1 MSVVKVPEP
10 NEGFDEPVEVDW
22 KQLAVFVKRIRSIRS
37 IRYPLT
43 LAFLSTIITFAFGCC
58 AYLVFQDKGPAAGWL
73 ALWNR
78 WDAVHYLRVA
88 EFWYGGESSG
98 DQRFMIVFFPL
109 YPFSI
114 FLVHSLIRN
123 WHVAALVVSNICCA
137 GAFCYFFLLSQKEY
151 GREAAKVAVFYF
163 SIFPTAYF
171 LHVAY
176 SESLFLFLT
185 IGAFYYARQGRW
197 LPCALL
203 GMLSTS
209 CRLPGLAIILPLAV
223 EYLQQKEFR
232 WRRIRWDAALLAL
245 VPLGLV
251 VYLFL
256 NYYYFGNPLKF
267 LQYQREH
274 WDRSLSL
281 PTAALKNIWY
291 WLNHDTSF
299 EHRVMVYGWQLVV
312 FVLGTIG
319 LIIAAFRLRPCYTVY
334 LALSWVLIF
343 CDSLMV
349 CAPRYMLTQFPFFM
363 LMAQW
368 RRRDWFHYSVI
379 CLFLLF
385 YAMNVTQ
392 FARGWWAH

>member
-1 MSVVKVPEP
+1 MSDAKVPEP

-22 KQLAVFVKRIRSIRS
+22 KQVAVWVQRIRR

-43 LAFLSTIITFAFGCC
+43 LAFLLAVITFAFGCC
-58 AYLVFQDKGPAAGWL
+58 AYLVFQDKRPPAGWL
-73 ALWNR
+73 ELWNR
-78 WDAVHYLRVA
+78 WDVVHYLKVA
-88 EFWYGGESSG
+88 EFWYGGEGSG
-98 DQRFMIVFFPL
+98 EQRFMIVFLPL
-109 YPFSI
+109 YPFCI
-114 FLVHSLIRN
+114 FLVHFLIRN
-123 WHVAALVVSNICCA
+123 WHVAALVVSNLCCA
-137 GAFCYFFLLSQKEY
+137 GAFCYFFLLTQKEY
-151 GREAAKVAVFYF
+151 GRQAAKAALFYF

-197 LPCALL
+197 LACALL
-203 GMLSTS
+203 GMLATS
-209 CRLPGLAIILPLAV
+209 SRLPGLAIIPPLAL
-223 EYLQQKEFR
+223 EYFQQKDFR

-245 VPLGLV
+245 IPLGLV

-274 WDRSLSL
+274 WNRSLSL
-281 PTAALKNIWY
+281 PLPALQNIWY
-291 WLNHDTSF
+291 WINHDTSF
-299 EHRVMVYGWQLVV
+299 VQRVMVYGWQLAA
-312 FVLGTIG
+312 FILGTIG
-319 LIIAAFRLRPCYTVY
+319 LIVAAFRLRPCYTVY

-349 CAPRYMLTQFPFFM
+349 CSPRYLLTQFPFFM
-363 LMAQW
+363 LMARW

-385 YAMNVTQ
+385 YALNVTQ